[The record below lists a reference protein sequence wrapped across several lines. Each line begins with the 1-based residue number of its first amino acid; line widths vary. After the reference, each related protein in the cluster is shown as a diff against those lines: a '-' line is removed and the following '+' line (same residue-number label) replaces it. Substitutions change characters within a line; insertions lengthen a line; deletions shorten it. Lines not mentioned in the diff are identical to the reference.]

1 MTFKE
6 FAMFVLNKSE
16 NLSNMVNNEHWTPIT
31 KLCHPCLINY
41 TLVGK
46 SNFLPY
52 TQHMLI
58 KNRFFFNMQQKNIWS
73 QIASKYYKCWS
84 LDGWIIIFQ
93 KSFIKIIIFYFYC
106 LGGVVQTYATAVI
119 EVARSIPASDQ
130 MCV

>member
-1 MTFKE
+1 MISIVYFFQERAGKLIIKAFRENATEESLKNGDDVTFKE

-58 KNRFFFNMQQKNIWS
+58 KNRFFFNMQQKNI
-73 QIASKYYKCWS
+73 
-84 LDGWIIIFQ
+84 
-93 KSFIKIIIFYFYC
+93 
-106 LGGVVQTYATAVI
+106 
-119 EVARSIPASDQ
+119 
-130 MCV
+130 